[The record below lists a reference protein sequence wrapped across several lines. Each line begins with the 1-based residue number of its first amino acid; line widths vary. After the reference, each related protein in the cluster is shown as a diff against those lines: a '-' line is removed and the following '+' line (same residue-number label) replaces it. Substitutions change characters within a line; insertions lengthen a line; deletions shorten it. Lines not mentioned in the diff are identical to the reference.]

1 MSEMSVTPTRPARR
15 GMPTWLVLMLIVIG
29 LALLIVL
36 PFTAW
41 LFDQQLPPF
50 SIVIDGTE
58 HVYSVH
64 LGALSEG
71 HRAVIAVTVFA
82 VVVALLVAVPI
93 VVATLLATVAIVLV
107 LSIGLPLVMTAALL
121 LAFLS
126 PVLLLVFLARWI
138 WRTQSR
144 PAAPDKT
151 FGPNMAA

>member
-36 PFTAW
+36 PFAAW
-41 LFDQQLPPF
+41 LFDQQLAPF

-71 HRAVIAVTVFA
+71 HRAVIVVGVFA
-82 VVVALLVAVPI
+82 VVVALLVAIPV
-93 VVATLLATVAIVLV
+93 VVATLAAIVCIGFV
-107 LSIGLPLVMTAALL
+107 LSIGLPVVMTAVLV

-126 PVLLLVFLARWI
+126 PLLLVALLVRWL
-138 WRTQSR
+138 WRPSTRAVRADRMRS
-144 PAAPDKT
+144 A
-151 FGPNMAA
+151 